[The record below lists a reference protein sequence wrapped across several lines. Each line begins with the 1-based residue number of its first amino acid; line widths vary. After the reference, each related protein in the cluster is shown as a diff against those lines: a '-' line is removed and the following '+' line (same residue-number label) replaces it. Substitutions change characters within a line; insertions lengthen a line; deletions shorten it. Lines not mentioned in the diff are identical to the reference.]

1 MIQIS
6 EYVLYNKT
14 ILSID
19 EYLLSKKNNN
29 KVTNYDSIFL
39 MLKGVFSSEDENFI
53 QDLYK
58 IIEKHMKENEFLQY
72 RIVSSSYSA
81 DAVIDKETKLLMHNL
96 GKQSGICEQLF
107 ENITD
112 GMSGLKIETFSSD
125 NDDYDLYKGD
135 TFIMITNNDI
145 DILID
150 TIPDGE
156 DFDPEIK
163 TYYVDNGDAVELSK
177 RQLGYEFKYKGNDES
192 TEIIWN
198 VFNEMTERYV
208 KDFEEETGIEL
219 VIGGRNGKHIC
230 ARGSYELI
238 HNLNKYV
245 NLVKEYQDNLIE
257 EINDWIDANLGEEE
271 DD

>member
-19 EYLLSKKNNN
+19 EYLLSKKNPN

-39 MLKGVFSSEDENFI
+39 TLKDIFSDEDENFI
-53 QDLYK
+53 RDLYK
-58 IIEKHMKENEFLQY
+58 VVEKHMKENKFIQY
-72 RIVSSSYSA
+72 RIVSDSYSVN
-81 DAVIDKETKLLMHNL
+81 DIIDKETKLLMHNL
-96 GKQSGICEQLF
+96 GKESGICEQLF
-107 ENITD
+107 ENITE

-163 TYYVDNGDAVELSK
+163 TYYVDNEDAVELSN
-177 RQLGYEFKYKGNDES
+177 RQIGYEFEYENDPDY
-192 TEIIWN
+192 IWD
-198 VFNEMTERYV
+198 VFNNKSERYI
-208 KDFEEETGIEL
+208 KDFEDETGIEL

-230 ARGSYELI
+230 ARGSYKLI
-238 HNLNKYV
+238 HNLNKYIKLV
-245 NLVKEYQDNLIE
+245 EEYQNKLVKEIKDFIE
-257 EINDWIDANLGEEE
+257 NNSE
-271 DD
+271 DDED